1 MVCKDSQFLYTF
13 VTEHTALKIMPNLT
27 IAIDGYS
34 STGKGTF
41 AKRIAQALGVVYLDS
56 GALYRTVTLYA
67 LQKEIISWN
76 GDMDTRRLQEDIIL
90 NAIDISVRSRKDG
103 DMDIFLGDDNVS
115 SKIRLMDVADN
126 VSAVAALPFVRNFVD
141 NQLHRLGAK
150 GCVMDGRDI
159 GTAVFPNADLK
170 IFMVADDEI
179 RAQRR
184 YDQMVQA
191 GAEADYEQILKN
203 VRQRDYIDS
212 HRSMHPLCKAEDAV
226 LLDNSH
232 MTVDDQMV
240 WLDGILKERFSIS
253 II

>member
-1 MVCKDSQFLYTF
+1 
-13 VTEHTALKIMPNLT
+13 MPNLT

-41 AKRIAQALGVVYLDS
+41 AKRIALALGVIYLDS

-67 LQKEIISWN
+67 LQNGIISWN

-90 NAIDISVRSRKDG
+90 NSIDISVRNRKDG
-103 DMDIFLGDDNVS
+103 DMDIFLGDENVS

-141 NQLHRLGAK
+141 EQLHRLGAK

-170 IFMVADDEI
+170 IFMIADAEI

-184 YDQMVQA
+184 YEQMIRS
-191 GAEADYEQILKN
+191 GADADYDQILKN
-203 VRQRDYIDS
+203 VRQRDFIDS
-212 HRSMHPLCKAEDAV
+212 HRSMHPLCKADDAV

-232 MTVDDQMV
+232 MTVDDQMK
-240 WLDGILKERFSIS
+240 WLDDILRERFSIS
-253 II
+253 IL